1 MTAIEWILKRFE
13 DTINDGMDSTVR
25 YQLTA
30 ENLPDIINL
39 LDTEYDQNA
48 LKAVVFTTRSRRD
61 VEALEIKADRAVNF
75 LHNTIDAAQEWKN
88 SLIEAEDM
96 VDLQLKEKKE
106 VLEKE
111 KNQIDEKIAKLG
123 DFLPQSRREDLDTKK
138 QVLEERLAGVACL
151 QKREDET
158 TMKSFQQRKQR
169 LAVQFVEKNGVKRGK
184 LSSGAPRLLDSE
196 DE

>member
-1 MTAIEWILKRFE
+1 MAS
-13 DTINDGMDSTVR
+13 NVQ
-25 YQLTA
+25 YQRTA
-30 ENLPDIINL
+30 ENLQDIINS

-48 LKAVVFTTRSRRD
+48 LKAVVFATRSRRD
-61 VEALEIKADRAVNF
+61 VEALGIKADRAVNF
-75 LHNTIDAAQEWKN
+75 LHNTINAAQEWKN

-123 DFLPQSRREDLDTKK
+123 EFLPQSRREDLDTKK

-151 QKREDET
+151 QQREDET
-158 TMKSFQQRKQR
+158 SMKSFQQCKRR
-169 LAVQFVEKNGVKRGK
+169 LAVQLVEKNRVKRHK
-184 LSSGAPRLLDSE
+184 LSSGAP
-196 DE
+196 